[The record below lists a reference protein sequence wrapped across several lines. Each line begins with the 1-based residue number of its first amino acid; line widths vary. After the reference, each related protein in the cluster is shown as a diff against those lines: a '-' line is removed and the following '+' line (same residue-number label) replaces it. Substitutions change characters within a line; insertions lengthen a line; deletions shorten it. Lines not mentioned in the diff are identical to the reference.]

1 MILDTVSG
9 SQCMLLLVIIT
20 VFRRSRRTVWSR
32 ALPDFK
38 GPGSLAPFTLL
49 SLDVSVKPLIVFVTA
64 LWVPNTLFNY
74 LDSVLVY
81 QISSFLESVVV

>member
-1 MILDTVSG
+1 MQTETGLPSPALRRLCVGVLTSV
-9 SQCMLLLVIIT
+9 V
-20 VFRRSRRTVWSR
+20 VFR
-32 ALPDFK
+32 